1 MDSVK
6 GYDYVDKD
14 IIRGFR
20 ERVDMLDGDKRRIRD
35 FFFFK
40 VNNM

>member
-14 IIRGFR
+14 TIRGFR